1 VSKFKMSNSEKT
13 KIGQLFI
20 VAAPSGGG
28 KTSLVNQLI
37 LSMPQIELSIS
48 HTTRAARPKE
58 KDGKDYFFV
67 SKEHFV
73 EMVKQDAF
81 LEHAQVFENFYG
93 TSKQQIEERLSQ
105 GIDIVLDIDWQ
116 GAQQIRKIIPEAI
129 SIFLLPPS
137 LETLRERLQNR
148 QQDKADVIEKRM
160 HQAQAELNHFDEF
173 DYLIVNKEF
182 DIALEQLKAIVI
194 AERLKK
200 DIQIV
205 RERKLLSFLLA
216 SG

>member
-1 VSKFKMSNSEKT
+1 MLNNSKTQLGK
-13 KIGQLFI
+13 LFI

-37 LSMPQIELSIS
+37 ATLPQIELSIS

-58 KDGKDYFFV
+58 KDGKDYYFI
-67 SKEHFV
+67 SKPEFLNMIEEH
-73 EMVKQDAF
+73 AF
-81 LEHAQVFENFYG
+81 LEHAQVFENYYG
-93 TSKQQIEERLSQ
+93 TSKQQIEQRLMQ
-105 GIDIVLDIDWQ
+105 GIDVILDIDWQ
-116 GAQQIRKIIPEAI
+116 GAQQIRQIYSQAI

-137 LETLRERLQNR
+137 LDTLRERLQNR
-148 QQDKADVIEKRM
+148 QQDNMDVIEKRM
-160 HQAQAELNHFDEF
+160 KQAQDELGHYNEF

-182 DIALEQLKAIVI
+182 DTALEQLKAIVV

-200 DIQIV
+200 DVQVI
-205 RERKLLSFLLA
+205 RERKLLSFLLT

>member
-1 VSKFKMSNSEKT
+1 MLNNEQM

-28 KTSLVNQLI
+28 KTSLVNQLMMT
-37 LSMPQIELSIS
+37 LPLIELSIS
-48 HTTRAARPKE
+48 HTTRPARPKE
-58 KDGKDYFFV
+58 KNGKDYFFV
-67 SKEHFV
+67 DKAEFE
-73 EMVKQDAF
+73 EMVKCHAF
-81 LEHAQVFENFYG
+81 LEHAKVFDNYYG
-93 TSKQQIEERLSQ
+93 TSKQQIEERLLQ

-116 GAQQIRKIIPEAI
+116 GAQQIRQIMPNAI

-148 QQDKADVIEKRM
+148 QQDNLEIIEKRM
-160 HQAQAELNHFDEF
+160 QQARSELKHFDEF

-182 DIALEQLKAIVI
+182 ELALEQLKAIVI

-200 DIQIV
+200 DIQMQ

-216 SG
+216 TG